1 MEEFI
6 KEATK
11 RGLWGPVMRAVT
23 QSILNHPKM
32 TGLAKTRDDAIRQAS
47 LASLGYP
54 DLFNRSMADRLM
66 KKGADPTFIRINDPL
81 HERFWTVDPC
91 LALSQ
96 GGSFLFISHLPAE
109 PCELKVSF
117 SEGLYMVAYAIP
129 AFTDIQLPDGRRLKG
144 AINFPDAISVGFDS
158 IENTNI
164 LGPSTATV

>member
-1 MEEFI
+1 M
-6 KEATK
+6 
-11 RGLWGPVMRAVT
+11 PVVE
-23 QSILNHPKM
+23 QKH
-32 TGLAKTRDDAIRQAS
+32 GLA
-47 LASLGYP
+47 LASKITATGKILIPGEP
-54 DLFNRSMADRLM
+54 ELDFICSI
-66 KKGADPTFIRINDPL
+66 DPTFIRINDPL

-144 AINFPDAISVGFDS
+144 TINFPDAISKHIEKGLWLVGKVETGTKTPDYFNFL
-158 IENTNI
+158 E
-164 LGPSTATV
+164 PTAA